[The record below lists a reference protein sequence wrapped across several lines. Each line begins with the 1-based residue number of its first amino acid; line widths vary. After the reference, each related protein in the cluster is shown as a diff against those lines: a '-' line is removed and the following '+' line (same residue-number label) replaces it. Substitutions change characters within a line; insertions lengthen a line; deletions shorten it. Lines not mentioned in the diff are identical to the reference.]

1 MLSIIRS
8 CIVKQSK
15 SIALLSGITAASFS
29 TMAAAQGVD
38 FHKLNTET
46 KLFTLPDGPDI
57 DARDIWKDKGAVIQ
71 IVRRPG

>member
-1 MLSIIRS
+1 MISIIRS

-15 SIALLSGITAASFS
+15 NIVLLSGISAVSFS
-29 TMAAAQGVD
+29 TMAADGVD

-46 KLFTLPDGPDI
+46 KLKSLPSLTEI
-57 DARDIWKDKGAVIQ
+57 DAKDLWNESGAVIQ